1 MDQRKY
7 TNINHR
13 QRNGDRSPSDSH
25 SGTDR
30 FAPTGGGIHGIKS
43 IHMSVAKG

>member
-30 FAPTGGGIHGIKS
+30 FVPTGGIHGIKS